1 MKANVYYFSGT
12 KNTQTIAEMISLT
25 LEAHGYKVHKQSIED
40 CNSVDSN
47 SVDSSDLLVI
57 GGPIYAGN
65 MPEKLIQWV
74 QKNIPESAGKSALV
88 FSSSAGLRNPHGVV
102 SIGKKLSEKGYDVI
116 GLLPYEM
123 PRNFYFGSYEP
134 TKRETAV
141 NQVRALTVKINEDLS
156 KCLSGKPIHLV
167 DTVVKIDLM
176 AKTMA
181 LMSKFMGKN
190 FKVTD
195 ACIQCGLCVRSCPTS
210 NITMTE
216 KPQFHFSC
224 MMCTRCIHNC
234 PVHAITYKNIHYPQ
248 YKIPLI
254 D

>member
-25 LEAHGYKVHKQSIED
+25 LDSLGYEVDSLSIED
-40 CNSVDSN
+40 CKSVDTC
-47 SVDSSDLLVI
+47 DLLVI

-74 QKNIPESAGKSALV
+74 LKNIPKSAGKPALV
-88 FSSSAGLRNPHGVV
+88 FSSSASLHNPHGVV
-102 SIGKKLSEKGYDVI
+102 SIGKKLTEKGYEVI

-134 TKRETAV
+134 TERETAV
-141 NQVRALTVKINEDLS
+141 NQVRELTVKITDDIS
-156 KCLSGKPIHLV
+156 RCLSGKPIHLV
-167 DTVVKIDLM
+167 DKVFKIDLM

-181 LMSKFMGKN
+181 LLSKFMGKN
-190 FKVTD
+190 FNVTD

-216 KPQFHFSC
+216 KPQYHFTC

-234 PVHAITYKNIHYPQ
+234 PVHAITYKNKHYPQ
-248 YKIPLI
+248 YRIPVI
-254 D
+254 E